1 MMATRYRIAYVVI
14 GLTFLLVVAAGISH
28 LNSHGIERLDRIDA
42 SAQRSACSDRLTAD
56 ILAAAGRALAAPP
69 APNAARDAAVRDII
83 VTARRLTHSSAICEK
98 GTPAPYAPSS

>member
-14 GLTFLLVVAAGISH
+14 GLTFLLVVAAAG
-28 LNSHGIERLDRIDA
+28 LFIERLGDLDRFDA

>member
-1 MMATRYRIAYVVI
+1 MMATRYRIAYFVI
-14 GLTFLLVVAAGISH
+14 GLVFLMVVAATG
-28 LNSHGIERLDRIDA
+28 LFIERLDRIDA

>member
-1 MMATRYRIAYVVI
+1 MMATRYRIAYFVI
-14 GLTFLLVVAAGISH
+14 GLVFLMVIAATG
-28 LNSHGIERLDRIDA
+28 LFIERLDRIDA
-42 SAQRSACSDRLTAD
+42 SVQRSACSDRLTAD

>member
-14 GLTFLLVVAAGISH
+14 GLTFLLVVAAAG
-28 LNSHGIERLDRIDA
+28 LFIERLDRIDA
-42 SAQRSACSDRLTAD
+42 SDQRSACSDRLTAD

>member
-14 GLTFLLVVAAGISH
+14 GLTFLLVVAAAGLS
-28 LNSHGIERLDRIDA
+28 IERLDRIDA

-56 ILAAAGRALAAPP
+56 ILATAGRALAAPP

>member
-1 MMATRYRIAYVVI
+1 MATRYRIAYFVI
-14 GLTFLLVVAAGISH
+14 GLVFLMVIAAAG
-28 LNSHGIERLDRIDA
+28 LFIERLDRIDA
-42 SAQRSACSDRLTAD
+42 SEQRSACSDRLTAD

>member
-1 MMATRYRIAYVVI
+1 MATRYRIAYVVI
-14 GLTFLLVVAAGISH
+14 GLTFLLVVAAAG
-28 LNSHGIERLDRIDA
+28 LFIERLDRIDA

-83 VTARRLTHSSAICEK
+83 VTACRLTHSSAICEK

>member
-14 GLTFLLVVAAGISH
+14 GLTFLLVAAAAG
-28 LNSHGIERLDRIDA
+28 LFIERLGDLDRFDA

>member
-14 GLTFLLVVAAGISH
+14 GLTFLLVVAAAG
-28 LNSHGIERLDRIDA
+28 LFIEHLDRIDA
-42 SAQRSACSDRLTAD
+42 STQQAACSDRLTAD

>member
-14 GLTFLLVVAAGISH
+14 GLTFLLVVAAAG
-28 LNSHGIERLDRIDA
+28 LFIERLDRIDA

>member
-14 GLTFLLVVAAGISH
+14 GLTFLLVVAAAG
-28 LNSHGIERLDRIDA
+28 LFIERLDRIDA
-42 SAQRSACSDRLTAD
+42 SAQRSACLDRLTAD

>member
-14 GLTFLLVVAAGISH
+14 GLTFLLVVAAAG
-28 LNSHGIERLDRIDA
+28 LFIERLDRIDA

-83 VTARRLTHSSAICEK
+83 VTARRLTHSSTICAK